1 MPIMPAPED
10 VFTIAPPPCFSI
22 SGISYFMH
30 RKTPRRSISMIRFPL
45 VFVVVRR
52 RSWLPRLNARVV
64 EGDIEPAESLDGP
77 VQRRLHVLNSRHV
90 TSDSQRAIAV
100 LLDHAR
106 RLLVAPLRYN
116 RDDDARSCSSEPQRR
131 RAANPA
137 RGAGHEC
144 HLSREASR
152 FAPIHLD
159 APSSFP
165 QKDRPATGSTI
176 DLRSGEMRVEE
187 GLKLLPRNQLHAVV

>member
-1 MPIMPAPED
+1 
-10 VFTIAPPPCFSI
+10 
-22 SGISYFMH
+22 
-30 RKTPRRSISMIRFPL
+30 MIRFPL

-90 TSDSQRAIAV
+90 TSDRQRAIAV
-100 LLDHAR
+100 LLIMPAVSWLPPSDTTAMTT
-106 RLLVAPLRYN
+106 LAPALERTP
-116 RDDDARSCSSEPQRR
+116 APP
-131 RAANPA
+131 AANPA

-152 FAPIHLD
+152 FAPIHLGPPLFLPPKRPTSYGFD
-159 APSSFP
+159 DSTFAPARCVSK
-165 QKDRPATGSTI
+165 KD
-176 DLRSGEMRVEE
+176 
-187 GLKLLPRNQLHAVV
+187 